1 MYIFN
6 MFSIGVLYQKS
17 KMFLILKLNYVKN
30 TKDPMN
36 FVLILSLAT

>member
-6 MFSIGVLYQKS
+6 IFSIGVLYQKS

-30 TKDPMN
+30 TAFNSESGNIK
-36 FVLILSLAT
+36 

>member
-1 MYIFN
+1 MHIFN

-17 KMFLILKLNYVKN
+17 EMFLILKLNYVKN
-30 TKDPMN
+30 TKDPLN

>member
-1 MYIFN
+1 MCIFN

-17 KMFLILKLNYVKN
+17 KMYLILKLNYVKN
-30 TKDPMN
+30 TKDPLN